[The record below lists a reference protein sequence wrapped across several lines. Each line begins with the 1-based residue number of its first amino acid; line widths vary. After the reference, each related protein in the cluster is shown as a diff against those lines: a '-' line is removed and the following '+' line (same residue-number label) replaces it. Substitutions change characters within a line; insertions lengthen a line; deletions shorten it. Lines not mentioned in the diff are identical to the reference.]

1 MDAKNRLLDLL
12 RMAYEEEMNFN
23 ATLNDEDR
31 SVSGSSDNWAI
42 KDVIVHNS
50 VWKVIMS
57 ERFIA
62 SMSGSNPRSYDDYDT
77 ENEKIYQRHREESW
91 ESVAKFQE
99 GAYRQLVEQV
109 ELAAEDDLVDA
120 DRFAWLKGLSLRK
133 RTFHIGYFHPLWH
146 LALLNIERGESE
158 RGFQMMEEVTRTS
171 LTLDESPPWQ
181 GQSLYNLA
189 CFYALS
195 GEKDKSLE
203 NLSQSFTLSPD
214 MIEWSK
220 EDTDLVSLW
229 DEPGYKVLVDR
240 SVSWPIEISRNS

>member
-1 MDAKNRLLDLL
+1 MDAKSRLLDLL

-62 SMSGSNPRSYDDYDT
+62 SMSGSTPPTFDDFDA
-77 ENEKIYQRHREESW
+77 ENEKIYQRHREDSW
-91 ESVAKFQE
+91 ESVVKFQE
-99 GAYRQLVEQV
+99 GAYSQLVEQV
-109 ELAAEDDLVDA
+109 ELAAEDDLVDP
-120 DRFAWLKGLSLRK
+120 DRFAWLKGRSLLK
-133 RTFHIGYFHPLWH
+133 QTFHNGYFHPLWH
-146 LALLNIERGESE
+146 LALLIIERGEGE
-158 RGFQMMEEVTRTS
+158 RGFQMMEEVTRIS
-171 LTLDESPPWQ
+171 LTLDESPTWQ

-195 GEKDKSLE
+195 GKKDKSLE
-203 NLSQSFTLSPD
+203 NLSQAFSLSPD

-220 EDTDLVSLW
+220 EDTDLASLW
-229 DEPGYKVLVDR
+229 DEPGFLALVDR
-240 SVSWPIEISRNS
+240 SEA

>member
-1 MDAKNRLLDLL
+1 MDAKSRLLDLL

-23 ATLNDEDR
+23 ATLNDEER

-62 SMSGSNPRSYDDYDT
+62 SMSGSNPRSYDDYDA
-77 ENEKIYQRHREESW
+77 ENEKIYQRHREDSW
-91 ESVAKFQE
+91 ESVVKFQE
-99 GAYRQLVEQV
+99 GAYSQLVEQV
-109 ELAAEDDLVDA
+109 ELAAEDDLVDP
-120 DRFAWLKGLSLRK
+120 DRFAWLKGRSLLK
-133 RTFHIGYFHPLWH
+133 QTFHNGYFHPLWH
-146 LALLNIERGESE
+146 LALLIIERGEGE
-158 RGFQMMEEVTRTS
+158 PGFQMMEEVTRIS
-171 LTLDESPPWQ
+171 LTLDESPTWQ

-195 GEKDKSLE
+195 GKKDKSLE
-203 NLSQSFTLSPD
+203 NLSQAFSLSLD

-220 EDTDLVSLW
+220 EDTDLASLW
-229 DEPGYKVLVDR
+229 DEPGFLALVDR
-240 SVSWPIEISRNS
+240 SEG